1 MMSNSY
7 VEKPSILSFN
17 ASTVIVWTAISLIVV
32 ETFSGAL
39 RFYLDK
45 AGLSA
50 VLYGPKILCCL
61 LFALQLLHL
70 KTSKGVWLGLLAL
83 VIYALLAMLHGASLS
98 NIGFSVFGICPILFG
113 MVCSEQLIHR
123 KRLLLWGVA
132 FCLLASLAG
141 LALDKLTSVPWKGY
155 SYTLGETELSGNTAW
170 AVDEAD
176 RLAGFARVSNILSIN
191 LAIGALFVMAFIRS
205 KLLIIALSGVT
216 AVAIVLTTSKAP
228 AAGFVC
234 ALGLLM
240 ILRFHWTAR
249 VAMTVAVLIAM
260 VLPLIAFLYDFDAG
274 LASSGSLSSMYD
286 RLINSWPNMAKGIMG
301 EGWELT
307 GAGLGAYGSTLALF
321 PIPGVPVLGSDSTV
335 LYLWGML
342 GAFGVFLFTLQ
353 IPMFIAL
360 GNDVTRAGRALLA
373 VCFCC
378 LLTGWTTDMPEIATA
393 NLFLGMAIG
402 HVVGRHLVARPV
414 KSTASA
420 AQPFFP
426 SLPKLN

>member
-1 MMSNSY
+1 MMSNAS
-7 VEKPSILSFN
+7 VDKPSILSFN
-17 ASTVIVWTAISLIVV
+17 ISTAIVWTAISLIVV

-61 LFALQLLHL
+61 LLMLQLLHL

-83 VIYALLAMLHGASLS
+83 VISSLIAMLHGASLS

-113 MVCSEQLIHR
+113 MICSEQLIHR
-123 KRLLLWGVA
+123 KKLLLWAVGL
-132 FCLLASLAG
+132 CLLASFVG

-191 LAIGALFVMAFIRS
+191 LAMGALFVMPFLRS
-205 KLLIIALSGVT
+205 RLLMLVLSGVT
-216 AVAIVLTTSKAP
+216 AVAIVMTTSKAP

-234 ALGLLM
+234 AVGLLM
-240 ILRFHWTAR
+240 VLRFHWTAR
-249 VAMTVAVLIAM
+249 VVMTIAVLIGM
-260 VLPLIAFLYDFDAG
+260 ILPLISFLYDFNAG
-274 LASSGSLSSMYD
+274 LASTGTLSSLYD
-286 RLINSWPNMAKGIMG
+286 RLINSWPNMARWIIS

-321 PIPGVPVLGSDSTV
+321 PIPGLPTLGSDSTV

-342 GAFGVFLFTLQ
+342 GAFGILLFTLQ
-353 IPMFIAL
+353 IPLFIAL
-360 GNDVTRAGRALLA
+360 GDDVTRAGRALLA

-402 HVVGRHLVARPV
+402 HVLGRNRVPRPV
-414 KSTASA
+414 TSTFSGTHAL
-420 AQPFFP
+420 FP
-426 SLPKLN
+426 VLPHLN

>member
-1 MMSNSY
+1 MSNAY

-17 ASTVIVWTAISLIVV
+17 LSTAIVWTAISLIAV

-50 VLYGPKILCCL
+50 VLYGPKLLCCL
-61 LFALQLLHL
+61 LMTLQLLHW
-70 KTSKGVWLGLLAL
+70 KTSKAVWLGLIAL
-83 VIYALLAMLHGASLS
+83 VISGLLAMLHGASLT
-98 NIGFSVFGICPILFG
+98 NIGFSLFGICPILFG
-113 MVCSEQLIHR
+113 MICSEHLIQR
-123 KRLLLWGVA
+123 RRVLLWGVT

-176 RLAGFARVSNILSIN
+176 RLAGFARVSNVLSIN
-191 LAIGALFVMAFIRS
+191 LAIGALFVMAFMRS
-205 KLLIIALSGVT
+205 KLLMLALSGIT
-216 AVAIVLTTSKAP
+216 AVAIVMTTSKAP

-234 ALGLLM
+234 TLGLLM

-249 VAMTVAVLIAM
+249 VAMTIAVLIGM
-260 VLPLIAFLYDFDAG
+260 MLPLVAFLYDFSAG
-274 LASSGSLSSMYD
+274 LASTGTLSSMYD
-286 RLINSWPNMAKGIMG
+286 RLINSWPNMANWIVS
-301 EGWELT
+301 EGWEWT

-321 PIPGVPVLGSDSTV
+321 PIAGLPTLGSDSTV
-335 LYLWGML
+335 LYMWGML
-342 GAFGVFLFTLQ
+342 GVFGVFLFTLQ
-353 IPMFIAL
+353 IPMFIVL
-360 GNDVTRAGRALLA
+360 GNDVTRAGRALLG

-393 NLFLGMAIG
+393 NLFLGIAIG
-402 HVVGRHLVARPV
+402 HVIGRNLVVRPV
-414 KSTASA
+414 RSTASSVHN
-420 AQPFFP
+420 FFP
-426 SLPKLN
+426 TLPSLN